1 VPWRGLVLAAAV
13 VAAACSTLPVPKRA
27 SYHAADADL
36 SVTRIVHGAVIL
48 ELGGTRLLV
57 DPWFHS
63 GFIVRQREPL
73 GLTPEGLPS
82 FTAVLLTHRHGDH
95 FDETALARLAATVP
109 TAVARPELHARLVK
123 LGFRRVV
130 DLDWWDGASL
140 DGVTVTAVPARHG
153 APENG
158 YVVEGGRVQ
167 VYVAGDTRYFPEL
180 VDVATRFPHLDAAL
194 LPVGGER
201 YLGFGREMGPAD
213 AARAAALL
221 GPPERVIPI
230 GYGKRGGFPLRWFA
244 RHPAERFVEECKKR
258 GIEAKRI
265 VVLETGESWHY
276 YK

>member
-1 VPWRGLVLAAAV
+1 VRALVLAAALLV
-13 VAAACSTLPVPKRA
+13 AACSALPVPRRA

-36 SVTRIVHGAVIL
+36 SVTRIAHGAVIL
-48 ELGGTRLLV
+48 EVGGTRLLV

-63 GFIVRQREPL
+63 GFVIRQREPL
-73 GLTPEGLPS
+73 GLTPDGLPPLA
-82 FTAVLLTHRHGDH
+82 AVLLTHGHGDH
-95 FDETALARLAATVP
+95 FDERALGQLAATVP
-109 TAVARPELHARLVK
+109 VAVARPDLHARLVK
-123 LGFRRVV
+123 LGFKEVV
-130 DLDWWDGASL
+130 DLDWWDKAPIGGA
-140 DGVTVTAVPARHG
+140 TVTAVPARH
-153 APENG
+153 AVPENG

-201 YLGFGREMGPAD
+201 YLGFAREMGPAD
-213 AARAAALL
+213 AARAAAVL
-221 GPPERVIPI
+221 GPPERLIPI

-244 RHPAERFVEECKKR
+244 RRPTERFIEECKER

-265 VVLETGESWHY
+265 VVLEPGESWHY